1 MNSELPHSGQWTIAD
16 VEDIPDYGTGNR
28 YEILGEGVLTI
39 NPAPTAAHQ
48 SASQRLVDLL
58 KDGASAVGDHVT
70 VFEAINVVLPGDL
83 LTVPDIVVVR
93 GTFETTRCPADKVL
107 LAVEITTQS
116 GQLQDELLKPLLYA
130 EAGIPHFWRLELK
143 SARLYTYQ
151 LANGQYDDE
160 QVFTTTTRV
169 TTPFPVT
176 ITPSTLVNPQQV
188 TPQITDGPGRS

>member
-16 VEDIPDYGTGNR
+16 IENIPDYGTGNR

-48 SASQRLVDLL
+48 SASRRLADLL
-58 KDGASAVGDHVT
+58 EHGARAAGSHVN
-70 VFEAINVVLPGDL
+70 VFEAINVVLSGDL

-93 GTFETTRCPADKVL
+93 GTFETTCCPADKVL
-107 LAVEITTQS
+107 LAVEIATQS

-143 SARLYTYQ
+143 STRLYTYQ

-160 QVFTTTTRV
+160 QVIATMTRV
-169 TTPFPVT
+169 NTPFPVT
-176 ITPSTLVNPQQV
+176 VTPSALVNP
-188 TPQITDGPGRS
+188 